1 MTQEN
6 AGADAVLG
14 AAAGLAGGAMAGAV
28 SALKA
33 ANSVMDRVSGGMA
46 GGGTQQFHVEK
57 DTVLKAGKV
66 IYDQWKLLAN
76 EYQDKVEL
84 LRIRT
89 VGGDKVTTDVVEAWN
104 SRLVFH
110 DDSYGNRISAYIE
123 ALKSLSDQLKTSA
136 QQYGFTEEEITATF
150 GPKA

>member
-1 MTQEN
+1 MTQES

-14 AAAGLAGGAMAGAV
+14 AAAGLAGGALAGAV
-28 SALKA
+28 ATFKA
-33 ANSVMDRVSGGMA
+33 ASSIMDRISSGPS
-46 GGGTQQFHVEK
+46 TQKFHVEK
-57 DTVLKAGKV
+57 DTVLKAGK
-66 IYDQWKLLAN
+66 IICDQWMLLER
-76 EYQDKVEL
+76 EYRDKVEL

-104 SRLVFH
+104 DRLVFH
-110 DDSYGNRISAYIE
+110 DDSYGNRISAYIT
-123 ALKSLSDQLKTSA
+123 ALKSLSDQLRTSA